1 VTADKQG
8 VKVFG
13 LGALNKNEAL
23 NGGGALFVKNN
34 PHLKVRVV
42 HGTTLTAAA
51 VLQKIPEVVAKIM
64 SVIPVSVIPVSVFHD
79 DCVSRRCDDVVVLTR
94 AFNCTNRVP
103 SRPSFSEPP
112 PNWDGKLPSHSRH
125 EFSPNLPRLFLLE
138 NLHLGKSKW
147 CHVFHGCTNCSQCH
161 LSVPRCSGSQVH
173 SADTL
178 GGALQQG
185 CGGLPEGI

>member
-1 VTADKQG
+1 MHIRSPLKHNEFTPVVETLSRCNFFAQWKRINSYIEDAIVTADKQG

-42 HGTTLTAAA
+42 HGNTLTAAA

-64 SVIPVSVIPVSVFHD
+64 SFIPVSVVPVSVFHD

-94 AFNCTNRVP
+94 VFNCTNRAP

-112 PNWDGKLPSHSRH
+112 PSWDGKLPSHSRH
-125 EFSPNLPRLFLLE
+125 DFSPNLPRLCLLE
-138 NLHLGKSKW
+138 NLHLGKSK
-147 CHVFHGCTNCSQCH
+147 
-161 LSVPRCSGSQVH
+161 
-173 SADTL
+173 
-178 GGALQQG
+178 
-185 CGGLPEGI
+185 